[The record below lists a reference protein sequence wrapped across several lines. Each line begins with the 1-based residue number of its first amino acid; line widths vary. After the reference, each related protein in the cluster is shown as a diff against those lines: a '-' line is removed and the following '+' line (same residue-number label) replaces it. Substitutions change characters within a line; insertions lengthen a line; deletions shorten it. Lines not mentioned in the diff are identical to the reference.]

1 MATINGKQF
10 EYILS
15 EVEKGRSADEVTKE
29 LNIHSAYLY
38 NFLKG
43 QDIITSKIGAKERN
57 IKIVTEEE
65 KSAIIDERNYNY
77 ARAKE
82 LREQWYFKKI
92 RKIADDE
99 SKDGAKGNKGQNSV
113 KRAQLRIDVLKWEL
127 GRMSSPKV
135 YEPIEVQKE
144 SESES
149 KVNIVLNLKKDE

>member
-1 MATINGKQF
+1 MTTINDKQF

-15 EVEKGRSADEVTKE
+15 EVEKGRSVDEVTKE
-29 LNIHSAYLY
+29 LNIYNAYFY
-38 NFLKG
+38 SYLKG
-43 QDIITSKIGAKERN
+43 SDLTTGNKIIKGKNER
-57 IKIVTEEE
+57 KVTEEE
-65 KSAIIDERNYNY
+65 KQTLIDERNYNY

-92 RKIADDE
+92 RDIADDE

>member
-1 MATINGKQF
+1 M
-10 EYILS
+10 
-15 EVEKGRSADEVTKE
+15 EKNKCR
-29 LNIHSAYLY
+29 L
-38 NFLKG
+38 
-43 QDIITSKIGAKERN
+43 
-57 IKIVTEEE
+57 VTEEE

-92 RKIADDE
+92 REIADDE

>member
-1 MATINGKQF
+1 MTTINDKQF

-15 EVEKGRSADEVTKE
+15 EVEKGRSVEEVTKE
-29 LNIHSAYLY
+29 LNIDTSYFQRY
-38 NFLKG
+38 LKG
-43 QDIITSKIGAKERN
+43 EDLITDNRV
-57 IKIVTEEE
+57 IKANYKKRVTEEE
-65 KSAIIDERNYNY
+65 KRATIDSRNLNY

-82 LREQWYFKKI
+82 LREQWYFKQI
-92 RKIADDE
+92 REIADDE
-99 SKDGAKGNKGQNSV
+99 SKDGARGNKGQNSV
-113 KRAQLRIDVLKWEL
+113 KRAQLRIDVLKWQL

>member
-1 MATINGKQF
+1 MTTINDKQF

-15 EVEKGRSADEVTKE
+15 EVEKGRSVEEVTKE
-29 LNIHSAYLY
+29 LNIDTSYFQRY
-38 NFLKG
+38 LKG
-43 QDIITSKIGAKERN
+43 EDLIADNRV
-57 IKIVTEEE
+57 IKANYKKRVTEEE
-65 KSAIIDERNYNY
+65 KRATIDSRNLNY

-92 RKIADDE
+92 REIADDE

>member
-1 MATINGKQF
+1 MTTINDKQF

-15 EVEKGRSADEVTKE
+15 EVEKGRSVEEVTKE
-29 LNIHSAYLY
+29 LNIDTSYFQRY
-38 NFLKG
+38 LKG
-43 QDIITSKIGAKERN
+43 EDLITDNRV
-57 IKIVTEEE
+57 IKANYKKRVTEEE
-65 KSAIIDERNYNY
+65 KRATIDSRNLNY

-92 RKIADDE
+92 REIADDE
-99 SKDGAKGNKGQNSV
+99 SKDGARGNKGQNSV
-113 KRAQLRIDVLKWEL
+113 KRAQLRIDVLKWQL

>member
-1 MATINGKQF
+1 MTTINDKQF

-15 EVEKGRSADEVTKE
+15 EVEKGRSVEEVTKE
-29 LNIHSAYLY
+29 LNIDTSYFQRY
-38 NFLKG
+38 LKG
-43 QDIITSKIGAKERN
+43 EDLITDNRV
-57 IKIVTEEE
+57 IKANYKKRVTEEE
-65 KSAIIDERNYNY
+65 KRATIDSRNLNY

-92 RKIADDE
+92 REIADDE
-99 SKDGAKGNKGQNSV
+99 SKDGARGNKGQNSV

>member
-1 MATINGKQF
+1 MTTINDKQF

-15 EVEKGRSADEVTKE
+15 EVEKGRSVEEVTKE
-29 LNIHSAYLY
+29 LNIDTSYFQRY
-38 NFLKG
+38 LKG
-43 QDIITSKIGAKERN
+43 EDLITDNRV
-57 IKIVTEEE
+57 IKANYKKRVTEEE
-65 KSAIIDERNYNY
+65 KRATIDCRNLNY

-92 RKIADDE
+92 REIADDE
-99 SKDGAKGNKGQNSV
+99 SKDGARGNKGQNSV
-113 KRAQLRIDVLKWEL
+113 KRAQLRIDVLKWQL